1 MKELF
6 TICFFIFSIS
16 AFGNGVKI
24 KVVMPEKVNSET
36 EFEVTVTIIKGTI
49 DGFARMEFEIPE
61 GFKVVSVENSGAA
74 FSFTPPKLKYIWM
87 TVPKSP
93 EFTIKYKVVTSV
105 DLDGFYD
112 LRGVFSYIDN
122 DRAKTVKTIKS
133 IILERNDA
141 LLAQQESQRL
151 ADEEAKRIE
160 ALEKRKAELE
170 AIRRSEE
177 QLKTQLADDAA
188 RKAADEEAK
197 RRAAEEEARR
207 KQLADDAARKSADEE
222 AKRRA
227 AEEEARRKQLAD
239 EAARK
244 SADEEAKRRAAEEE
258 ARRKQLADDAAR
270 KATDEEAKRRA
281 AEEEARRKQL
291 ADDAARKATDEEA
304 KRRAAEEEARRKQL
318 AEDAARKSADEEA
331 KRRAAEE
338 EARRKQ
344 LAEDAA
350 RKATDEEAKRRA
362 AEEEARKR
370 QLADEAAR
378 KAADQD
384 RRRIEEEKAA
394 AMAKNTRKEAA
405 PSYSSELT
413 YHVQIAAYKNPP
425 ADSHYAGVKE
435 LQKIVPDD
443 GLTRFFS
450 GSFQNIRDAQARKN
464 ELNAMG
470 HKEAFVVAYQNGKR
484 AAIPS
489 KSTPVTSEDKGPVK
503 ESIVSKPANASTS
516 SNRKDIFFKVQ
527 VGSYKTDMPV
537 QVISQLLDLEELE
550 VQKFETGYTR
560 YFSGKFNDYNEAMKR
575 KEKVVRGGITDAF
588 IVAFYKGEMIPL
600 NEAFELLK

>member
-1 MKELF
+1 MKEFF

-16 AFGNGVKI
+16 AFGSGVKI
-24 KVVMPEKVNSET
+24 KVVMPEKVNSGT
-36 EFEVTVTIIKGTI
+36 EFEVTVTIIKGAI

-177 QLKTQLADDAA
+177 QLKTQLADEAA

-207 KQLADDAARKSADEE
+207 KQLADDEARKAADEE

-270 KATDEEAKRRA
+270 KSADEEAKRRAAEEEARRKQLAEEAARKATDEEAKRRA

-291 ADDAARKATDEEA
+291 ADDAARKATDEEV
-304 KRRAAEEEARRKQL
+304 KRRAAEEESRK
-318 AEDAARKSADEEA
+318 K
-331 KRRAAEE
+331 
-338 EARRKQ
+338 
-344 LAEDAA
+344 
-350 RKATDEEAKRRA
+350 
-362 AEEEARKR
+362 